1 MENGIEK
8 FLSKLNSEPSAVDK
22 LLTVQEMAERLRVPV
37 SWIYNYSRQK
47 GPGSIPVVRVGKYC
61 RFVEADVL
69 QWLAKKQTQS
79 EAA

>member
-1 MENGIEK
+1 MDE
-8 FLSKLNSEPSAVDK
+8 
-22 LLTVQEMAERLRVPV
+22 LLTVGEMAERLRVPV
-37 SWIYNYSRQK
+37 SWIYNYSRRK

-69 QWLAKKQTQS
+69 RWLEQKQTRA